1 MEGIMRSFGFT
12 LIELLITLSLTAI
25 LLTIGLPSFSA
36 QIQNSR
42 VKTAMLSLH
51 EALQLTRAQ
60 AVSSNSRA
68 TIVKQHKWDEG
79 WEVFIDENNNGLRD
93 ENENVIIQ
101 QEKFNNVR
109 ITGNKFVKNY
119 VSYIGSGESRNANG
133 FVKGGAFQ
141 AGTFT
146 ICPETKG
153 AGYELILARGGR
165 VRMKEITEQECEDQP
180 R

>member
-1 MEGIMRSFGFT
+1 MRSFGFT
-12 LIELLITLSLTAI
+12 LVELLTTLSISAI
-25 LLTIGLPSFSA
+25 LVTIGLPNFTQ

-42 VKTAMLSLH
+42 VKAAMLSLQ
-51 EALQLTRAQ
+51 ESLQLTRIQ
-60 AVSSNSRA
+60 AVSANKRA
-68 TIVKQHKWDEG
+68 TIVKQQEWDEG
-79 WEVFIDENNNGLRD
+79 WEVFIDENNDGSRD
-93 ENENVIIQ
+93 ENEKVVVQ
-101 QEKFNNVR
+101 QEKFNDVR

-119 VSYIGSGESRNANG
+119 VSYVGTGESRNANG
-133 FVKGGAFQ
+133 SGGAGAFQ

-146 ICPETKG
+146 ICPEMKG